1 MAHNFTNIDFETAK
15 AGGVVPFGSSETFE
29 PDGWSW
35 GLDGILWSWFRID
48 STFASG
54 DVSEAIERFEA
65 AWSTN
70 EGFVFAFADPYDP
83 LELEQAQWNTGAL
96 ATAFEGFEV
105 EWSTNESFSFTIG
118 NTAAAS
124 FDTAPESFE
133 DFEDEWGGYDLAM
146 GSVSFAS
153 FDTAP
158 ESFEDFEDEW
168 GGYDLAMGSVSFASF
183 DNGSA
188 EAFEDFEEVWSYVFD
203 VAITSVAAGEY
214 RITIAGEDAIYT
226 ASGGES
232 TSTIA
237 TQLAAAANLI
247 RFETEVDA
255 TPSGSS
261 VLLAASSLPAS
272 EFALSVA
279 GPNPGTMTVSRA
291 PYVNTYWT
299 QTGRLE

>member
-153 FDTAP
+153 FD
-158 ESFEDFEDEW
+158 
-168 GGYDLAMGSVSFASF
+168 
-183 DNGSA
+183 NGSA